1 MAQVSTVG
9 GFQAQQLP
17 TLDSP
22 VDRLRG
28 VGARLSERLRNLGIH
43 RVRDLLFHLPL
54 RYIDRTRLA
63 PIGSLKPGDSALCQG
78 TVELVQTLTGRR
90 RSLLCRISDGTGAIT
105 LRFFHFSRAQQLGL
119 KQGARLRCWGQIRR
133 VNHALEMIHPEYRR
147 LEAGAEERLE
157 QNLTPVYPLT
167 QGVTQ
172 TRLRNLTTQALE
184 TLSRDDDSLA
194 ELLPE
199 RILQQFSR
207 LSLGQALR
215 FVHRPPRTA
224 NLNSLLDGKHPA
236 QQRLVF
242 EELLAHHLSLRLIR
256 KTVRARAS
264 FIIDS
269 NADGGIRAFLDSL
282 PFRLTDAQR
291 KALAEIRQD
300 LLKPA
305 PMLRLVQGDVGSGK
319 TVVAAAAALLVINSG
334 YQVALM
340 APTEILA
347 DQHYF
352 NIRQWFAPIGVP
364 VCQLTGK
371 QSRNSREEAL
381 AQLNS
386 ARPLVA
392 VGTHA
397 LFQDQVAFSN
407 IGLVIIDEQH
417 RFGVDQRLA
426 LLEKG
431 MNKTRQPHQLI
442 MTATPIPRTLAMTLF
457 ADLDLSV
464 IDQLPPGRQ
473 PVKTTVLSNES
484 REKVIRRI
492 HEVCKQGRQAYWV
505 CTLIENSETLELQ
518 AAEDLRQQL
527 ARQLTG
533 LRVGLIH
540 GRMKK
545 AEKKTMMDD
554 FKAGRVDLL
563 VATTVIEVGVD
574 VANASLMIIEN
585 AERLGLS
592 QLHQLRGRVGRGSQA
607 SNCVLLY
614 QNPLSDNARTRLN
627 RMRETNDGFE
637 IAQSDL
643 ELRGPGEI
651 LGKKQTGLPELHI
664 ADFLRDAQLMP
675 RVQQAA
681 EQLLG
686 QHPQRVKQLVSRW
699 LSTKI
704 DFGKV

>member
-1 MAQVSTVG
+1 MG
-9 GFQAQQLP
+9 RLQAQQLP
-17 TLDSP
+17 TLGSP
-22 VDRLRG
+22 VDKLRG
-28 VGARLSERLRNLGIH
+28 VGARISEQLQNLGIY
-43 RVRDLLFHLPL
+43 RVRDLLFHLPY

-63 PIGSLKPGDSALCQG
+63 PIGSLRPGDSALCQG
-78 TVELVQTLTGRR
+78 AIELVQMPAGRR
-90 RSLLCRISDGTGAIT
+90 RSLLCRISDGTGSIT
-105 LRFFHFSRAQQLGL
+105 IRFFHFSRAQQAALR
-119 KQGARLRCWGQIRR
+119 QGARLRCWGQVRR
-133 VNHALEMIHPEYRR
+133 GSHTLEMVHPEYRR
-147 LEAGAEERLE
+147 VEGDAEDDLE
-157 QNLTPVYPLT
+157 QHLTPVYPLT
-167 QGVTQ
+167 QGVSQ
-172 TRLRNLTTQALE
+172 ARLRNLSSQALE
-184 TLSRDDDSLA
+184 TLSRDGDGLA

-199 RILQQFSR
+199 RILQQFSQF
-207 LSLGQALR
+207 SLGQALR
-215 FVHRPPRTA
+215 FVHRPPRDA
-224 NLNSLLDGKHPA
+224 DLHSLMDGTHPS

-242 EELLAHHLSLRLIR
+242 EELLAHHLSLRLVR
-256 KTVRARAS
+256 KTVQTRES
-264 FIIDS
+264 FIIDR
-269 NADGGIRAFLDSL
+269 NTDGRIRAFLSNL
-282 PFRLTDAQR
+282 PFELTGAQR
-291 KALAEIRQD
+291 KALAEIRAD

-305 PMLRLVQGDVGSGK
+305 PMLRLMQGDVGSGK
-319 TVVAAAAALLVINSG
+319 TVVAALAALLVIHSG

-352 NIRQWFAPIGVP
+352 NIRQWFAPVGISVSL
-364 VCQLTGK
+364 LTGR
-371 QSRNSREEAL
+371 QSRNNREDVL

-386 ARPLVA
+386 AQPMVA

-407 IGLVIIDEQH
+407 IGLIIIDEQH

-431 MNKTRQPHQLI
+431 MDKVRQPHQLI

-457 ADLDLSV
+457 ADLDISV
-464 IDQLPPGRQ
+464 IDQMPPGRQ
-473 PVKTTVLSNES
+473 PVKTTALSNES
-484 REKVIRRI
+484 REKVIERI

-533 LRVGLIH
+533 LTVGLIH

-545 AEKKTMMDD
+545 VEKETVMDD
-554 FKAGRVDLL
+554 FKAGKVDLL

-614 QNPLSDNARTRLN
+614 QSPLSDNARLRLN

-664 ADFLRDAQLMP
+664 ADFVRDARLMP
-675 RVQQAA
+675 HVQQAA
-681 EQLLG
+681 EQILS
-686 QHPQRVKQLVSRW
+686 QHPQRANKLVSRW